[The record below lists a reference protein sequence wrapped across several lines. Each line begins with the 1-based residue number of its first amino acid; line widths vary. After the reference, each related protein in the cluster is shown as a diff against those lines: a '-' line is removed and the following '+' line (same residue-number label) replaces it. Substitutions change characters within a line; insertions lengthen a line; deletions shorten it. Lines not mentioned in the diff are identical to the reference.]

1 MKSFLINNKYILL
14 LGIFCTLA
22 IVVFCGHYNNILLD
36 VGREVY
42 YPEQILNGKVLYK
55 DLFNIYGP
63 FPYLFNAFLYKI
75 LGIKLGALYFAG
87 IVSSYLLVFGGY
99 ILSRKYLSKLLSFC
113 VGIFIIISGI
123 CAVHIFNYTLPYSYA
138 MLYGAVGATY
148 SVICLIKYKESNNTG
163 YFYLSAFLGGFCVAN
178 KYDFILYGIL
188 LFLIALLSKNKK
200 IILNFITCFMFVPI
214 LCCLVL
220 FLQKLGMNDV
230 INAIS
235 DIKSLIG
242 TKSLE
247 YFYSNQGILFNPK
260 IFLLWLINILK
271 TGICFLGLIF
281 GVKFFEKNK
290 IAGSLIFLVFAILM
304 YVITTPQ
311 VLVFIAPLIIL
322 FMIFAY
328 KNLKNNHSLL
338 IFLLS
343 ALCISIKSFWAF
355 LTLNYGNY
363 FAPLLIPAFLAVLF
377 TLIDRKY
384 EKAVAV
390 GLLVISLNTAV
401 WFNISRSYLGGK
413 ISSDKGTIYTY
424 DTVAESVENLVTVLK
439 DGEANAAVIYPEGLL
454 INFLTGIKSHDY
466 YNSLLPVYSESLG
479 DERIISN
486 IEKFKPDYIVLSNI
500 GMLEYGHNFIGEDY
514 AVDFGKYL
522 FNNYSSFRKYLFDQD
537 RHKNFID
544 LHILDIIKV
553 SLEKSHR
560 FLLGLNSIG
569 R

>member
-22 IVVFCGHYNNILLD
+22 LIVFCGHYNNILLD

-63 FPYLFNAFLYKI
+63 FSYLFNALLYKI
-75 LGIKLGALYFAG
+75 LGIKLGTLYFAG

-99 ILSRKYLSKLLSFC
+99 SLARKYLSELLSFC
-113 VGIFIIISGI
+113 VGIFIIISGV

-138 MLYGAVGATY
+138 MLYGATGALY
-148 SVICLIKYKESNNTG
+148 SVLFLIKYKENNNTG
-163 YFYLSAFLGGFCVAN
+163 YFYLSALLGGFCVAN

-188 LFLIALLSKNKK
+188 LFIIALLSKNKK
-200 IILNFITCFMFVPI
+200 IILNFITCFMFVPL
-214 LCCLVL
+214 LCCLIL
-220 FLQKLGMNDV
+220 FLQKLGINDAA
-230 INAIS
+230 NAVN

-242 TKSLE
+242 AKSLE
-247 YFYSNQGILFNPK
+247 YFYANQGIIFNPK
-260 IFLLWLINILK
+260 IFLLWLINIFK

-290 IAGSLIFLVFAILM
+290 IVGSLIFLASAILL

-311 VLVFIAPLIIL
+311 VFVFIIPLMIL
-322 FMIFAY
+322 FAILSY
-328 KNLKNNHSLL
+328 KNLKNNHTLL

-343 ALCISIKSFWAF
+343 TLCISIKSFWAF

-363 FAPLLIPAFLAVLF
+363 FAALLIPAFLAVLF
-377 TLIDRKY
+377 TLINKKY

-390 GLLVISLNTAV
+390 GLLVISLNTVV
-401 WFNISRSYLGGK
+401 WFNISKSYLSGK
-413 ISSDKGTIYTY
+413 IFSNKGTIYTY
-424 DTVAESVENLVTVLK
+424 DTVAESVENLTAVLK
-439 DGEANAAVIYPEGLL
+439 DGGAKTAVIYPEGLM

-479 DERIISN
+479 ANRIISN
-486 IEKFKPDYIVLSNI
+486 IEKFKPEYIVLSNI
-500 GMLEYGHNFIGEDY
+500 SMMEYGHNFIGEDY

-522 FNNYSSFRKYLFDQD
+522 FSNYSVYAKSGENLKFVVFK
-537 RHKNFID
+537 HK
-544 LHILDIIKV
+544 
-553 SLEKSHR
+553 
-560 FLLGLNSIG
+560 
-569 R
+569 